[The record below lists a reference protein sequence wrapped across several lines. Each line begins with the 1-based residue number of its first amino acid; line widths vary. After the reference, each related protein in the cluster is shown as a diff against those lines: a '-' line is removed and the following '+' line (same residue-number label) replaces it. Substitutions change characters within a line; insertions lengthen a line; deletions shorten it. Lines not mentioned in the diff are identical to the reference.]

1 MGGLLFCCAFK
12 MPPAALRCEN
22 KECCSL
28 KKKKTLLFVQLSS
41 LPEAFQSEVL
51 QALCYCFARKAK
63 DQDPPLNS
71 PTYGGRQTQSGV
83 CVFMSN
89 SFACRQTA
97 GRVREKETGSLPE
110 TGVCPRKLI
119 LFTHASRFTTLHRLK
134 TTYRNA
140 PPHHHHLHFDNKS
153 IVPLL
158 LFHFSFIVSSLASHS
173 HEPRLEKCPLCL
185 NPAAA
190 DQESCPASRLRG
202 LGGRRGR
209 RG

>member
-1 MGGLLFCCAFK
+1 M
-12 MPPAALRCEN
+12 
-22 KECCSL
+22 
-28 KKKKTLLFVQLSS
+28 QLSS
-41 LPEAFQSEVL
+41 PPEAFQSEVL
-51 QALCYCFARKAK
+51 QTLCYCFARKAK
-63 DQDPPLNS
+63 DQDAPFELSDLWRAPD
-71 PTYGGRQTQSGV
+71 TIRGV
-83 CVFMSN
+83 
-89 SFACRQTA
+89 RLYEQTA

-110 TGVCPRKLI
+110 TGVGPRKLI
-119 LFTHASRFTTLHRLK
+119 LFTHTSRFTTLHRLK

-140 PPHHHHLHFDNKS
+140 PPPHHHHHLHLDNKS

-173 HEPRLEKCPLCL
+173 DKPRLEKCHLCL